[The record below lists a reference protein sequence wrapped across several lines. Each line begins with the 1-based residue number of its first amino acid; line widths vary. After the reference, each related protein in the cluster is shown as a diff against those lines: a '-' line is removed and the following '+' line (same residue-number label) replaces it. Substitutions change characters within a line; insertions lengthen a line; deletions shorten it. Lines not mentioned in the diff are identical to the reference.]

1 MKRREFL
8 IGTCLA
14 PVVFSVPA
22 AFAQEKK
29 KLSVLTSLPKEL
41 SAAYKQG
48 FEKLYPDVVVEVQ
61 QRGTQAAVTFLRE
74 TKANNTSD
82 IMWASAPDAF
92 EVLKKDNLLE
102 KFSPKESGVPAKIGD
117 YPINDPEGYYAGF
130 ALSGGAIMWNSR
142 YLKAKKL
149 PVPKT
154 WDDLTKPELF
164 DQTGIAMPSRS
175 GSTHLTLE
183 TILQARG
190 WNGGWALVKAMCGN
204 MRQITERSFGVP
216 DAVSS
221 GQFGYGIVFDYQALA
236 AHGSGF
242 PVEFAYPPDTTIVP
256 SNIGVVKNGPNKEM
270 AQKFIEYMLSEEG
283 QALLFN
289 PKIGRLPV
297 LPTAYKKA
305 PEGVPNPFEIKWGP
319 GGGFKFDVLKSET
332 RYAVVDS
339 MFDQTITFQLDALKA
354 ATKAIHDAD
363 AKLSKKS
370 NATAAD
376 LLKQAREA
384 IAASPFDENQAV
396 SKEYIEAFAG
406 ASGKKGA
413 PKGARQSEL
422 EQQWSTFAR
431 DHYAK
436 ALELAKKAD
445 QAIG

>member
-1 MKRREFL
+1 MKRRDFL
-8 IGTCLA
+8 IGSCLA

-22 AFAQEKK
+22 LAQEKR

-48 FEKLYPDVVVEVQ
+48 FEKLHPDVVVEVQ

-102 KFSPKESGVPAKIGD
+102 KFVPAESGVPAKIGD
-117 YPINDPEGYYAGF
+117 YPINDPDGYYSGF
-130 ALSGGAIMWNSR
+130 ALSGGAVMWNSR
-142 YLKAKKL
+142 FIKAKKL
-149 PVPKT
+149 PEPKT

-183 TILQARG
+183 TILQGRG
-190 WNGGWALVKAMCGN
+190 WNAGWALTKAICGN

-236 AHGSGF
+236 ARGSGF
-242 PVEFAYPPDTTIVP
+242 PVEFTYPPDTTIVP
-256 SNIGVVKNGPNKEM
+256 SNIGIVKNGPGKEL

-283 QALLFN
+283 QVLLFN

-297 LPTAYKKA
+297 LPSAYKRA
-305 PEGVPNPFEIKWGP
+305 PEGIPNPFEIKWGP
-319 GGGFKFDVLKSET
+319 GGGFKFDVFKSEM
-332 RYAVVDS
+332 RYPIVDAL
-339 MFDQTITFQLDALKA
+339 FDQTITFQLDALKA
-354 ATKAIHDAD
+354 ATRAIHDVN
-363 AKLSKKS
+363 AKLAAKN
-370 NATAAD
+370 NAAAAD
-376 LLKQAREA
+376 LVKQARAA
-384 IAASPFDENQAV
+384 ISAVPFDEATAV

-422 EQQWSTFAR
+422 EQQWSAFAR

-436 ALELAKKAD
+436 ALELAKKAAE
-445 QAIG
+445 AIG

>member
-8 IGTCLA
+8 IGSCLA
-14 PVVFSVPA
+14 PVVFSMPA
-22 AFAQEKK
+22 LAQDTK

-41 SAAYKQG
+41 SAAFKAG
-48 FEKLYPDVVVEVQ
+48 FERHNPGVTVEVQ

-102 KFSPKESGVPAKIGD
+102 KFVPKESGIPAKIGD
-117 YPINDPEGYYAGF
+117 YPINDPEGYYVGF

-142 YLKAKKL
+142 YIKAKKL
-149 PVPKT
+149 PAPKT
-154 WDDLTKPELF
+154 WDDLTTPEMF

-190 WNGGWALVKAMCGN
+190 WNGGWALTKAMCGN

-256 SNIGVVKNGPNKEM
+256 SNIGVVKNGPNKEL

-283 QALLFN
+283 QMLLFN

-297 LPTAYKKA
+297 RPSAYKKA
-305 PEGVPNPFEIKWGP
+305 PAGVPDPFEIKWGP

-332 RYAVVDS
+332 RYAIVDAL
-339 MFDQTITFQLDALKA
+339 FDQTITFQLDALKS
-354 ATKAIHDAD
+354 ATKAIHDAN
-363 AKLSKKS
+363 AKLAKKN

-376 LLKQAREA
+376 LLKQARDA
-384 IAASPFDENQAV
+384 ISATPFDENQAV

-422 EQQWSTFAR
+422 EQQWSSFAH